1 MDTPNTEE
9 PHLRHVELD
18 VLIPKKMR
26 EKARELCS
34 QHVQA
39 FSTCC
44 KESGFLMVLK
54 CREENAALKDCLT
67 KHYKDPEFFEECK
80 QEYMREKLE
89 YERTGIPTK
98 KRKEKL
104 PTSM

>member
-1 MDTPNTEE
+1 MDTSKSDE
-9 PHLRHVELD
+9 PHLRHVEMD

-26 EKARELCS
+26 EKARERCS
-34 QHVQA
+34 QEVKA

-54 CREENAALKDCLT
+54 CREQNSVLKDCLT
-67 KHYKDPEFFEECK
+67 KHYKDPEFFELCK
-80 QEYMREKLE
+80 QEYLQEKLE
-89 YERTGIPTK
+89 YERTGIPAK
-98 KRKEKL
+98 KREQKL

>member
-1 MDTPNTEE
+1 
-9 PHLRHVELD
+9 
-18 VLIPKKMR
+18 MR

-34 QHVQA
+34 QQVQA

-80 QEYMREKLE
+80 QEYIREKLE
-89 YERTGIPTK
+89 YERTGTPSK